1 MQNLRIGRS
10 GLKASRL
17 ALGAMGL
24 GDPAWR
30 SWVLPEDAT
39 RPIIARALEHGI
51 NFFDT
56 CDFYSLGKSEE
67 VLGRVLNELVPR
79 EEVVIAT
86 KVGGPL
92 GKGPNGRGYSRKRIM
107 AAVDGSLRRLGLDYI
122 DLYQT
127 HIWDSATN
135 LEEMMRAFDDLIRSG
150 KVLYVGAADM
160 PAWQFVKANHIA
172 DQNGYS
178 RFISMQNHYNLI
190 FREDER
196 EQIPYCLAEGIAL
209 LPYSPMA
216 RGMLCDASRYDD
228 GGRTERAR
236 TDDYALK
243 WYHRQSDR
251 DMVGRVGAIATE
263 IGAKPAQVA
272 LAWVLDR
279 PGVTAPVFGATDP
292 SHVDDAVAALDLTLD
307 DEHFAALDAA
317 YEPRAINDISTS
329 AHRAAKAVP

>member
-1 MQNLRIGRS
+1 MQHLRIGKS

-17 ALGAMGL
+17 VLGAMGF

-30 SWVLPEDAT
+30 SWVLSEDAT
-39 RPIIARALEHGI
+39 RPIVARALEHGI

-56 CDFYSLGKSEE
+56 CDFYSLGMSEE
-67 VLGRVLNELVPR
+67 VLGRVLKDLVPR

-92 GKGPNGRGYSRKRIM
+92 GKGPNGRGYSRKRII

-127 HIWDSATN
+127 HIWDPSTN

-160 PAWQFVKANHIA
+160 PAWQFVKANCIA
-172 DQNGYS
+172 DRNGYS

-196 EQIPYCLAEGIAL
+196 EQIPYCVAEEIAL

-216 RGMLCDASRYDD
+216 RGMLCDTSRYDD

-236 TDDYALK
+236 SDDYALK
-243 WYHRQSDR
+243 WYHRHSDR
-251 DMVGRVGAIATE
+251 DMVGRVGTIAAE

-272 LAWVLDR
+272 LAWVLSR

-307 DEHFAALDAA
+307 KEQFAALETS
-317 YEPRAINDISTS
+317 YEPRAIDDVSTTG
-329 AHRAAKAVP
+329 HRPVKART